1 MKGTKIF
8 LKKKKKKK
16 RQYHCDQNK
25 NLSEEG
31 KQKTSEYMI
40 NYYLIN
46 YYLSDPFTFTPG
58 VCQGCRL
65 SLLLYIAAAGVLA
78 TFIDKD

>member
-8 LKKKKKKK
+8 LKKKKKRK

-40 NYYLIN
+40 NYYLTN
-46 YYLSDPFTFTPG
+46 
-58 VCQGCRL
+58 
-65 SLLLYIAAAGVLA
+65 
-78 TFIDKD
+78 KK